1 VRSSRASFG
10 QGLRWRFLLLGIF
23 GVPLFLPVPG
33 WGQAVSLQAQVIYAA
48 NQSGGVDSRLGN
60 LAENLQKTFRYS
72 MYQLLD
78 APKGSAALNQTWSVT
93 LPDSRLLEI
102 TPTAIQE
109 GQYNLTVHVHGSGGK
124 SLVNTVV
131 RLRRGST
138 VLVGGSSYQQGV
150 LIIAIS
156 AN

>member
-1 VRSSRASFG
+1 
-10 QGLRWRFLLLGIF
+10 
-23 GVPLFLPVPG
+23 
-33 WGQAVSLQAQVIYAA
+33 LQAQVIYAA

-78 APKGSAALNQTWSVT
+78 APKGSAALNQTWSAT

-109 GQYNLTVHVHGSGGK
+109 GQYNLTVHVHGPGEK